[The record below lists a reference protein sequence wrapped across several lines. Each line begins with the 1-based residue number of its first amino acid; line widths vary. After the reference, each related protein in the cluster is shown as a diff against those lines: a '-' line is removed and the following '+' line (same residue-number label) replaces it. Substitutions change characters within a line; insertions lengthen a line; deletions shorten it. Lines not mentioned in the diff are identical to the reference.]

1 MWCGLEIIRTT
12 ITYLI
17 SFCCTIE
24 LLEQLLDWYSMGSV
38 HWIISDIPMLGQE
51 TWMLLIRDGEAVA
64 PLSSIPVREGFRNS
78 SPCSSK
84 ADQVS
89 VFQTNVLGASITL
102 IYRSPCTQTST
113 SCTQIAPRLQLHA
126 SLLCHL
132 CLLHSG
138 CGADNFLSAPH
149 VVQTISYP
157 HHMWCG

>member
-1 MWCGLEIIRTT
+1 
-12 ITYLI
+12 
-17 SFCCTIE
+17 
-24 LLEQLLDWYSMGSV
+24 
-38 HWIISDIPMLGQE
+38 
-51 TWMLLIRDGEAVA
+51 MLLIRYGEAVA

-102 IYRSPCTQTST
+102 KSPCTQTST

-149 VVQTISYP
+149 VVRIRPSLMILHGVVSYLIVL
-157 HHMWCG
+157 HGIARYYMALHGRTQKSSLMFLFLTQKVLLSK